1 MRLLLFFLFVT
12 TLSAQIPL
20 ALRPGERVVLIGNSL
35 FDNMRRHGQ
44 FEAML
49 QQRFAKEGIT
59 LRNLAW
65 SADEITLRPRP
76 DEFGDLNQHLAEQKA
91 DVILA
96 AFGFNESFRGVPAI
110 PEFETLLKAFLI
122 ELKSHRYNGTST
134 PRIVLVSP
142 IAVEDLGPPLPAAKP
157 INDRLAVYAG
167 AMRKTAKA
175 EDVGFVDV
183 LTPGLEHAATL
194 ARSMAA
200 KGGGALL
207 FQLTDNG
214 IHLNTRGYEFFA
226 AELYRGLFD
235 ETAPMVNPALQSA
248 VEEKEKQF
256 FYRYRPLNGYYI
268 TGGRKDPYGVV
279 NFPGELRKL
288 DDMVAN
294 RDARIHTI
302 AQGKTVPEKIDDTN
316 TESLPAITGDRPI
329 NEWLSAA
336 DELKAFKID
345 PRFEVNCFVSEEDF
359 PEFMKPISIRWDAR
373 GRLWVST
380 SVTYPQI
387 IPGQEPQDK
396 ILILEDT
403 NHDGRADTCKV
414 WADKLQIP
422 LSFELD
428 GKGGVYCSEQPNLIY
443 LQDTDGDDRADVKKV
458 LLTGFGTED
467 SHHSLH
473 DFAWTPDGD
482 LIFRESIFHH
492 SQVET
497 AYGPVRARDSS
508 FFRYNPATQKLIAF
522 GSYMSTNP
530 WGLTFDDWGFHVGSH
545 PVFAEAVHALN
556 APYPDQH
563 VPAGAYF
570 PAYSGTCGHE
580 FLHNAHWGKEFHNH
594 FARVRYKPTNEIEL
608 HEWVE
613 KDTHFEEKKVG
624 QILQSSNL
632 SFIPVD
638 CRCGPDGALYVA
650 DWYNPVKGHMQYSL
664 RDTRRDKKSGRI
676 WRVAKKDAPLLE
688 PVKIAGEPV
697 EKLLEL
703 LKSDNQRTRYLA
715 RMELR
720 GWDVYDVAAR
730 LQQWLDRPEIVLEPV
745 YPPFAGTPPASKPLD
760 SFVQTEL
767 LWLMTSVLG
776 RAEGTQS
783 MPPHVSNKASVME
796 LKNWMQSVEGQ
807 AWAQKAGSIGGI
819 DVYWQT
825 IVMCLFR
832 DKSFLARAACIRD
845 FGRRSPADFD
855 DLVRLNERWKLP
867 ESFALL
873 QAAANDPSG
882 LVRLEAAIAASY
894 IGTPAALEATLDLLT
909 HPMDEYLTYA
919 LRTALDSYTLK
930 PLWFNNAAF
939 AAKHPELGK
948 FLKDSEPK
956 KPAQMA
962 KKKKAEQPD
971 PFDAQPGLR
980 SIFVSTVPER
990 MLFTNREFT
999 VKAKAPVKLIF
1010 DNPDVTAHNLVIVQP
1025 GAADEVGLAGNEMAK
1040 DSNGL
1045 AKGFV
1050 PDSKK
1055 ILQATK
1061 LLNQGDT
1068 QTLRFMAPES
1078 PGRYPFICTFPGH
1091 WLVMKGEMVVE

>member
-1 MRLLLFFLFVT
+1 MRLLFSLLLTT
-12 TLSAQIPL
+12 TLAAQIPL
-20 ALRPGERVVLIGNSL
+20 ELKPRERVVLIGNSL
-35 FDNMRRHGQ
+35 FDHLRQHGQ
-44 FEAML
+44 FEAMV
-49 QQRFAKEGIT
+49 QQRFAGEGIT

-76 DEFGDLNQHLAEQKA
+76 DDFGDLNQHLTEQKA

-96 AFGFNESFRGVPAI
+96 AFGFNESFKGVAAV

-122 ELKSHRYNGTST
+122 ELKSHRYNGTT
-134 PRIVLVSP
+134 PPRIVLVSP
-142 IAVEDLGPPLPAAKP
+142 IPAESP
-157 INDRLAVYAG
+157 HERLNAG
-167 AMRKTAKA
+167 IKA
-175 EDVGFVDV
+175 YTEAIKRVAAAEGVGFVDV
-183 LTPGLEHAATL
+183 FEPLYAGKSGRTKNGVHLDAAGYAAFADALYQGLLHETPPAP
-194 ARSMAA
+194 
-200 KGGGALL
+200 KP
-207 FQLTDNG
+207 
-214 IHLNTRGYEFFA
+214 
-226 AELYRGLFD
+226 ELK
-235 ETAPMVNPALQSA
+235 AA

-256 FYRYRPLNGYYI
+256 FHRYRPLNGYYI
-268 TGGRKDPYGVV
+268 TGGRKEPYGVV
-279 NFPGELRKL
+279 NFPGELKKL
-288 DDMVAN
+288 DGMVAN
-294 RDARIHTI
+294 RDARIHAI
-302 AQGKTVPEKIDDTN
+302 ALGKAVPEKIDDSN
-316 TESLPAITGDRPI
+316 TEPLPPITGDRPI

-336 DELKAFKID
+336 DELKAFKVD

-359 PEFMKPISIRWDAR
+359 PEFVKPISIRWDSR

-387 IPGQEPQDK
+387 IPGQEPQDQ

-403 NHDGRADTCKV
+403 NRDGRADTCKV

-443 LQDTDGDDRADVKKV
+443 LQDTDGDDKADVKQV
-458 LLTGFGTED
+458 LLSGFGTED

-497 AYGPVRARDSS
+497 AYGPVRTRDGS
-508 FFRYNPATQKLIAF
+508 FFRYNPTTQKLIAF

-556 APYPDQH
+556 APYPDLH
-563 VPAGAYF
+563 IPAGNYF

-580 FLHNAHWGKEFHNH
+580 FLHNAHWGKDFYNH

-613 KDTHFEEKKVG
+613 KDSHFEEKKVG
-624 QILQSSNL
+624 QILQSTNL

-638 CRCGPDGALYVA
+638 VRCGPDGALYVA

-676 WRVAKKDAPLLE
+676 WRVTKKGSPLLE
-688 PVKIAGEPV
+688 PMKIAGEPV

-703 LKSDNQRTRYLA
+703 LKSDNQRTRSLA

-720 GWDVYDVAAR
+720 GR
-730 LQQWLDRPEIVLEPV
+730 GTRNL
-745 YPPFAGTPPASKPLD
+745 AGWPSQSSVNSNEERYAL
-760 SFVQTEL
+760 EL
-767 LWLMTSVLG
+767 LWC
-776 RAEGTQS
+776 
-783 MPPHVSNKASVME
+783 SNQLAGGDFPFVMD
-796 LKNWMQSVEGQ
+796 LLISHAPV
-807 AWAQKAGSIGGI
+807 
-819 DVYWQT
+819 V
-825 IVMCLFR
+825 
-832 DKSFLARAACIRD
+832 RAAATRQLRFC
-845 FGRRSPADFD
+845 GS
-855 DLVRLNERWKLP
+855 NEHAQDCLSR
-867 ESFALL
+867 
-873 QAAANDPSG
+873 AANDPSG

-894 IGTPAALEATLDLLT
+894 IGTPEALEAALDLLK
-909 HPMDEYLTYA
+909 HPMDSYLTYA

-930 PLWFNNAAF
+930 PLWLNNAAF
-939 AAKHPELGK
+939 TAKHPELK
-948 FLKDSEPK
+948 QFLIDSEPK
-956 KPAQMA
+956 KPALMA
-962 KKKKAEQPD
+962 KKKKAEKPE
-971 PFDAQPGLR
+971 PFDALPGLQVVT
-980 SIFVSTVPER
+980 VSTIPER

-999 VKAKAPVKLIF
+999 VKAKAPVKLVF

-1025 GAADEVGLAGNEMAK
+1025 GAADEVGMAGNEMAK

-1050 PDSKK
+1050 PESKK

-1061 LLNQGDT
+1061 LLNQGDS
-1068 QTLRFMAPES
+1068 QTLRFMAPDS
-1078 PGRYPFICTFPGH
+1078 PGRYPYICTFPGH